1 MGLFAI
7 YFKGSHVEIYF
18 QVCSYV
24 LQSLKIVFMI
34 ANSAGP
40 DEMVNFVAFHLGLH
54 CCQNNPVLGLPVYK
68 GLIVFMGHTKF

>member
-7 YFKGSHVEIYF
+7 YFKGSQVEIYF

-40 DEMVNFVAFHLGLH
+40 DKLVNFVAFHLGLH
-54 CCQNNPVLGLPVYK
+54 CCQNNPLGASSIQRINCFH
-68 GLIVFMGHTKF
+68 GTKV